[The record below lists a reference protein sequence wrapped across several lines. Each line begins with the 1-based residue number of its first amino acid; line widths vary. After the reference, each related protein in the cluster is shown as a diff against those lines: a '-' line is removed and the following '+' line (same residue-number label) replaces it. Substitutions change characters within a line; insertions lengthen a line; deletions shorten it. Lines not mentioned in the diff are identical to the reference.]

1 MMLPGGPAN
10 KLGNRYET
18 SWTIS
23 ELVRMLHGETQAVH
37 LEPPGANKVE
47 FIVMKTGQC
56 RELHQV
62 KRSNFHGKW
71 SFADLRRDG
80 LIRAIGDQ
88 LTGSDDRFVFASGSE
103 ARELAELC
111 EAASEAESADI
122 FEEFFLTTND
132 RCCRFRQLLCD
143 WTCESRTAV
152 DILRRIEVRTIGER
166 DLELKIQYGV
176 QALFLATPDDVI
188 DAIRGIVEGSVYR
201 KITRDAL
208 IEQLSRREY
217 RLRRLPSV
225 KHASAALKLTT
236 DHYLDGTRSKLIHKT
251 LVSTTAATELLSRL
265 NGIPTETVLTGGAG
279 SGKTACVFG
288 VVEEL
293 RKRGMPVLA
302 FRLDRLPPS
311 VSTSKAIGDY
321 LDMEES
327 PILVLAAAVES
338 VGRPGVLV
346 IDQLDAVSALSGR
359 NANALEMVEQLLHE
373 ARGCTR
379 TPMHT
384 VVVCRAF
391 DWRHDSSLRRLFPD
405 DHLQVDVAEFT
416 NGDVEEILRKAD
428 FDPSLFQPSQLKL
441 LRLPQNLSIFLEA
454 DVDASRPPTFN
465 TRTKLFDAYWDAK
478 RRSTATNDAGDHW
491 MVVVTTLCDAMTDTQ
506 QLSVPRETLDDVPPV
521 YLNRLGSEGVITFDG
536 RRYGFGHES
545 FFDYCFA
552 RLSMNRRQPLA
563 PLLKTSEQHLFRR
576 SQVRQMLA
584 YLRDARFHQY
594 IQELSDLLSDQDVR
608 SHIKDLAF
616 NLLAEIPNPTDQE
629 WMIWMT
635 SIEPA
640 LKAVEQGKPNGDKLS
655 ALAWRHFFRSM
666 SWFSFADQRD
676 LIQRWLSS
684 GNDDLADMAVD
695 YLRAHHRSAPDR
707 VAELLSPYVEAGG
720 TWTNRSRSFMETT
733 EHHTSRAHF
742 DLLLRLVDNGAMD
755 DMSRPFWQIIY
766 GLDEK
771 RPEWVPQIVARRLR
785 RRVAT
790 IRASGY
796 DLCGRELIGYDDIA
810 VTIIR
815 NAAKRAPAEFVEHVL
830 PVILD
835 ISDSALIDDN
845 RPKRDGVWSIITSP
859 EDLTGEDACLS
870 GSAAALEALAR
881 DATSDIGDLI
891 DELRHRET
899 YVANH
904 LLLALYRGGAA
915 RYADDAAS
923 LMCNQPWRLKC
934 GYADSPN
941 WCSMELIRAVI
952 KYCSTGS
959 RRALEVMLLN
969 YLSPFERSREGQ
981 KYKLHGR
988 SRFDLLSAIPEDLRS
1003 DQANRHFSELKRKF
1017 GQPAAE
1023 PQGGEGELVRSPIDK
1038 AAILL
1043 MTDDQWLR
1051 AIKKYDT
1058 EHPRHTQDI
1067 SKGGAWELAGEL
1079 NDRAKVEPDRFARL
1093 SLEFPSD
1100 ANPVY
1105 LDRILAAI
1113 QDATLPTKLKL
1124 EVCRK
1129 AFDESR
1135 DHCSKS
1141 ITDVLG
1147 SIEESLPDEAVEMLA
1162 WLATEHDEPSKE
1174 GWRKSADNDTVYY
1187 NGDILTNGINCTRG
1201 RAAQAIHN
1209 LIVND
1214 SAYVERFRPTIDR
1227 MIVDPSAA
1235 VISCVAGTVAA
1246 VAYRDPALGMTL
1258 FKSMNLSEDRL
1269 LATHYVCRFIGNNLS
1284 AYFTELRPIIERML
1298 RSAES
1303 EVCEAGGRLASLAT
1317 LHHHHAADLVDEAL
1331 RGSPKHRG
1339 GVAEVAATNVA
1350 HSECRAW
1357 CEAKLVK
1364 LFDDED
1370 ADVRRNAA
1378 LCFRHVPDDVLHTY
1392 KGLISSFCHSKAFE
1406 GCSFWLV
1413 RALEKSRG
1421 RLPGLTCMVCERSLE
1436 NPSRES
1442 MKVTELVFRTYQQHQ
1457 SDEWTSPS
1465 LDLIDRLCLEGIIGT
1480 DDELDQFDR

>member
-1 MMLPGGPAN
+1 MIRPGGPAN
-10 KLGNRYET
+10 KIGNRYET
-18 SWTIS
+18 SWTIA
-23 ELVRMLHGETQAVH
+23 ELVRMLHGGTQAVH
-37 LEPPGANKVE
+37 LEPFDANKVE
-47 FIVMKTGQC
+47 FIVMKTDSC

-62 KRSNFHGKW
+62 KRGKW

-88 LTGSDDRFVFASGSE
+88 LKDSDDRFVFASGSE

-111 EAASEAESADI
+111 EAARVAKSTGRLEDVFLTSAD
-122 FEEFFLTTND
+122 
-132 RCCRFRQLLCD
+132 RCRRFRQLRCD
-143 WTCESRTAV
+143 WRCESRTVV
-152 DILRRIEVRTIGER
+152 DILGRIEVRTIGER
-166 DLELKIQYGV
+166 DLELQIRYGV

-201 KITRDAL
+201 IITRDAL
-208 IEQLSRREY
+208 IEKLSRRGY
-217 RLRRLPSV
+217 RLRRLSSV
-225 KHASAALKLTT
+225 EHASSALRRTT
-236 DHYLDGTRSKLIHKT
+236 YHYLDGTRRKLIQNT

-265 NGIPTETVLTGGAG
+265 NGTATETVLTGGAG
-279 SGKTACVFG
+279 YGKTACVFG

-311 VSTSKAIGDY
+311 VSNSKALGDY
-321 LDMEES
+321 LDMEDS
-327 PILVLAAAVES
+327 PSLVLATAVES

-346 IDQLDAVSALSGR
+346 IDQLDAVSAMSGR
-359 NANALEMVEQLLHE
+359 NADALAVVEQLLHE
-373 ARGCTR
+373 VRGRTR
-379 TPMHT
+379 TPIHT

-391 DWRHDSSLRRLFPD
+391 DWKHDSSLRQLFPD
-405 DHLQVDVAEFT
+405 DDHSQVDVAEFT
-416 NGDVEEILRKAD
+416 NVDVEEILRKAD
-428 FDPSLFQPSQLKL
+428 FDPSLFEPRQLKL
-441 LRLPQNLSIFLEA
+441 LHLPQNLSIFLEA
-454 DVDASRPPTFN
+454 DVDASRPPTFD

-478 RRSTATNDAGDHW
+478 RRSTATDDAGDHW
-491 MVVVTTLCDAMTDTQ
+491 MAVVTTLCDAMADTQ
-506 QLSVPRETLDDVPPV
+506 QLSVPRETLDGVSPV
-521 YLNRLGSEGVITFDG
+521 YLSRLGSEGVITFDG

-552 RLSMNRRQPLA
+552 RLSMNQRQPLA
-563 PLLKTSEQHLFRR
+563 SLLKMSEQHLFRR

-584 YLRDARFHQY
+584 YLRDTRFNQY
-594 IQELSDLLSDQDVR
+594 IQELRDLFADQEIR
-608 SHIKDLAF
+608 AHIKDLAF
-616 NLLAEIPNPTDQE
+616 NLLAEIRNPTDEE

-635 SIEPA
+635 SIEPT
-640 LKAVEQGKPNGDKLS
+640 LKAVEQGNPNRDKLS
-655 ALAWRHFFRSM
+655 ALAWRRFFGSM
-666 SWFSFADQRD
+666 SWFSSAYQRD

-684 GNDDLADMAVD
+684 GNDGLADMAVS
-695 YLRAHHRSAPDR
+695 YLRVHHRRDPDR
-707 VAELLSPYVEAGG
+707 VAELLSPYVGAGG
-720 TWTNRSRSFMETT
+720 TWKNRLRSFMETT

-742 DLLLRLVDNGAMD
+742 DLLLRLVDNETLD
-755 DMSRPFWQIIY
+755 DISRPFWQILY
-766 GLDEK
+766 RLDEK
-771 RPEWVPQIVARRLR
+771 RPEWIPEIVAHRLR

-790 IRASGY
+790 IRSSGY
-796 DLCGRELIGYDDIA
+796 DLRDRELIGYDDIA
-810 VTIIR
+810 VTMIR
-815 NAAKRAPAEFVEHVL
+815 NSAKRAPAEFVEHVL

-835 ISDSALIDDN
+835 ISDSTLIDDN
-845 RPKRDGVWSIITSP
+845 LPKRDGVWGIHSSK
-859 EDLTGEDACLS
+859 DLTGEDACLS

-881 DATSDIGDLI
+881 DATSNIGNLI
-891 DELRHRET
+891 DELERRET

-923 LMCNQPWRLKC
+923 LVCNQPWRLKC

-952 KYCSTGS
+952 KYCNTES
-959 RRALEVMLLN
+959 RRTLEAMLLN
-969 YLSPFERSREGQ
+969 YLSPFERSRDGQ
-981 KYKLHGR
+981 KYKMHGQT
-988 SRFDLLSAIPEDLRS
+988 RFDLLSAIPKDLRS

-1017 GQPAAE
+1017 GHPAAE
-1023 PQGGEGELVRSPIDK
+1023 PRGVVAGLVTSPIDK
-1038 AAILL
+1038 TAIPL

-1051 AIKKYDT
+1051 AIQKYHT
-1058 EHPRHTQDI
+1058 EHPRHTQGLLR
-1067 SKGGAWELAGEL
+1067 GGAWELAGEL
-1079 NDRAKVEPDRFARL
+1079 NERAKVEPERFARL
-1093 SLEFPSD
+1093 SRKLPSD
-1100 ANPVY
+1100 ANPAY
-1105 LDRILAAI
+1105 MDRILAAI

-1129 AFDESR
+1129 AFEESC

-1147 SIEESLPDEAVEMLA
+1147 RIEDPLPDDAVGMLD

-1187 NGDILTNGINCTRG
+1187 NGDILTNGIHSTRG

-1246 VAYRDPALGMTL
+1246 VAYWDPALGMTL

-1284 AYFTELRPIIERML
+1284 TYFAELRPIIERML

-1303 EVCEAGGRLASLAT
+1303 EVCEAGARLASLAA
-1317 LHHHHAADLVDEAL
+1317 LHHHHAADIVDEAL
-1331 RGSPKHRG
+1331 RGGPQHRR
-1339 GVAEVAATNVA
+1339 GVAKIAANNVV
-1350 HSECRAW
+1350 HSECRDW

-1378 LCFRHVPDDVLHTY
+1378 LCFSHVPDDVLHSY
-1392 KGLISSFCHSKAFE
+1392 KDLISSFCSSKAFN

-1421 RLPGLTCMVCERSLE
+1421 RLPGITCMVCERYLE

-1442 MKVTELVFRTYQQHQ
+1442 MEVTNLVFRTYQQHQ

-1480 DDELDQFDR
+1480 EDELDQYDR

>member
-111 EAASEAESADI
+111 EAASEAESADR
-122 FEEFFLTTND
+122 FEEVFLTTND

-143 WTCESRTAV
+143 WTCESRTA
-152 DILRRIEVRTIGER
+152 
-166 DLELKIQYGV
+166 
-176 QALFLATPDDVI
+176 
-188 DAIRGIVEGSVYR
+188 
-201 KITRDAL
+201 
-208 IEQLSRREY
+208 
-217 RLRRLPSV
+217 
-225 KHASAALKLTT
+225 
-236 DHYLDGTRSKLIHKT
+236 
-251 LVSTTAATELLSRL
+251 
-265 NGIPTETVLTGGAG
+265 
-279 SGKTACVFG
+279 
-288 VVEEL
+288 
-293 RKRGMPVLA
+293 
-302 FRLDRLPPS
+302 
-311 VSTSKAIGDY
+311 
-321 LDMEES
+321 
-327 PILVLAAAVES
+327 
-338 VGRPGVLV
+338 
-346 IDQLDAVSALSGR
+346 
-359 NANALEMVEQLLHE
+359 
-373 ARGCTR
+373 
-379 TPMHT
+379 
-384 VVVCRAF
+384 
-391 DWRHDSSLRRLFPD
+391 
-405 DHLQVDVAEFT
+405 

-506 QLSVPRETLDDVPPV
+506 QLSVPRETLDGVSPV

-563 PLLKTSEQHLFRR
+563 SLLKTSEQHLFRR

-666 SWFSFADQRD
+666 SWFSFDQRD

-684 GNDDLADMAVD
+684 GNDGLADMAVD

-1378 LCFRHVPDDVLHTY
+1378 LCFSHVPDDVLHTY
-1392 KGLISSFCHSKAFE
+1392 KGLISSFCRSKAFE